1 MKIIVCGA
9 GDVGKSIVRYLSQG
23 NNDIIVIDNNPSKLD
38 ELSKG
43 MDIQPILGSASHP
56 DILEKAGAQNAD
68 MLIAATDD
76 DEVNMIAC
84 QVAYSIFN
92 IDKKIARIDSPS
104 FLDAQW
110 STLYNDK
117 NIPIDLII
125 SPDIAIAETILD
137 ILKIPGTSEVL
148 PFADKKVY
156 LLAFRCKE
164 TCPLI
169 KTPLARLER
178 IAPDLDISV
187 VSIVRNSQ
195 SFIPSG
201 EDIFLPNDEIYLLV
215 DVKKIDET
223 IRDFGMEHN
232 ANEKIIIFG
241 GTPIT
246 SYIAEKLE
254 NNDNVL
260 SCKIIDDD
268 FKTAQILAEK
278 LNNTIVINGEMMS
291 DAILSD
297 AGIENTDVTIAIT
310 KKDKDNLLAS
320 LLAKKSGVSS
330 TITLVNSRSYDN
342 LVDNIGDNILID
354 RSAVTISS
362 ILQELRRAKISNAY
376 SLGRGFGEI
385 WEIKVSEDSQ
395 LLGKSIR
402 DVEIPNNSQ
411 ICALIKGENIIYNL
425 KNEKIN
431 KNDILIFFVNSK
443 SIKKAEKFF
452 S

>member
-9 GDVGKSIVRYLSQG
+9 GDVGKSIVGYLSQG
-23 NNDIIVIDNNPSKLD
+23 NNDIIVIDTNSSKLD

-43 MDIQPILGSASHP
+43 VDIQSIVGSASHP
-56 DILEKAGAQNAD
+56 DILEKAGAKNAD

-84 QVAYSIFN
+84 QVAHSLFN

-104 FLDAQW
+104 FLDAEW
-110 STLYNDK
+110 ATLYNDK
-117 NIPIDLII
+117 NIPIDLVI
-125 SPDIAIAETILD
+125 SPDIAIANTILD

-148 PFADKKVY
+148 PFADKKLH

-169 KTPLARLER
+169 KTPLVHLER
-178 IAPDLDISV
+178 IAPDLD
-187 VSIVRNSQ
+187 VSIVSIFRNSQ
-195 SFIPSG
+195 SFTPGG
-201 EDIFLPNDEIYLLV
+201 EDILLPGDEIYLLV
-215 DVKKIDET
+215 DTKKIDET
-223 IRDFGMEHN
+223 ILAFGMEHN

-246 SYIAEKLE
+246 RYIAKSLE

-268 FKTAQILAEK
+268 INTAQSLAK
-278 LNNTIVINGEMMS
+278 DLNDTIVINGEMMS

-310 KKDKDNLLAS
+310 RKDKDNLLAS

-385 WEIKVSEDSQ
+385 WEIKIGEDSR
-395 LLGKSIR
+395 LLDKNIK
-402 DVEIPNNSQ
+402 DIEIPSNSQ
-411 ICALIKGENIIYNL
+411 ICALIRGDNIIYNL
-425 KNEKIN
+425 KAEKIN
-431 KNDILIFFVNSK
+431 NNDILIFFANSK
-443 SIKKAEKFF
+443 SIKKAEKLF